1 MSRIHVDISV
11 ISTKGEI
18 DYRNDMS
25 ILSLVMVKIYTGNR
39 QRKIY

>member
-1 MSRIHVDISV
+1 MSRIHVDISA

-25 ILSLVMVKIYTGNR
+25 ILSLVMVKIFTGNR
-39 QRKIY
+39 QRNIY